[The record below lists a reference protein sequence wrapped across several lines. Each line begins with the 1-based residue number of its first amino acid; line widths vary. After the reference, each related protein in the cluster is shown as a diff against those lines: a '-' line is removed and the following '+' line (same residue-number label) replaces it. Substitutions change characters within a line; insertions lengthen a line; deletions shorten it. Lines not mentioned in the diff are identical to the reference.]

1 MLVLCLQACVQTARD
16 IADKVTIPER
26 SISNSMGGTPADR
39 DMFAAE
45 LRQLPGGIA
54 SAIADL
60 VAKGVAYHNSGEPQS
75 GPVNGTG
82 AHVT

>member
-1 MLVLCLQACVQTARD
+1 MSCLQACVQTARD
-16 IADKVTIPER
+16 IADKVTVPER
-26 SISNSMGGTPADR
+26 TITNSMGATPADR

-60 VAKGVAYHNSGEPQS
+60 VAKGMAYHNSGELHS
-75 GPVNGTG
+75 GPVNSTG
-82 AHVT
+82 ARVT